1 MPRIELIYS
10 PDCPNVAAARAQLVK
25 AFAEARLAP
34 QWSEHSTA
42 DPGLPA
48 HARGF
53 GSPTILVDGRDVAG
67 AIPGGSADCCRLY
80 TDETGSRTE
89 VPSVSSVVAALTRG
103 RSSDRAAGWTSLL

>member
-10 PDCPNVAAARAQLVK
+10 PDCPNVAAARDQLVK

-34 QWSEHSTA
+34 RWSEHSTG

-80 TDETGSRTE
+80 TDEAGSRTE
-89 VPSVSSVVAALTRG
+89 VPSLRSVVAALTGAKKVR
-103 RSSDRAAGWTSLL
+103 R